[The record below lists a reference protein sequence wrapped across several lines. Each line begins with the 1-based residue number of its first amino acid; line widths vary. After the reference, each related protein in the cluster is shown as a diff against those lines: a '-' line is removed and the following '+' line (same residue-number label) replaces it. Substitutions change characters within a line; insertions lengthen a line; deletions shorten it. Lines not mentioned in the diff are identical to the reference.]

1 MQHKNR
7 CIVVALIIVGLQLAA
22 CAPKTPPPP
31 KIEPAKVEPLEGGLH
46 RVVLTEKA
54 AERLDIQTAPVR
66 EEQVTR
72 KRRVGGEVVADVAG
86 VTTTTAP
93 ISGTISTPGHAS
105 VEGDDLSGVW
115 VRVPLNE
122 SDLNKVA
129 QGQSALVLLLD
140 DEDEA
145 EGWTAEAV
153 DDPEDEDLEEETE
166 ALYYLVDSVEHGLV
180 PGQIVLVELTLE
192 GSGAQ
197 RLVVPYGAVI
207 YDLHGE
213 TWVYTNPEPLVFVR
227 HPIRVDYI
235 EGDLAVLLEGP
246 PAGTEVATVGVAEL
260 FGTEFGVGK

>member
-1 MQHKNR
+1 MQHSNR
-7 CIVVALIIVGLQLAA
+7 WIVVVLIIVGLQLAA
-22 CAPKTPPPP
+22 CAPKTTPPQ

-66 EEQVTR
+66 DEQVTR
-72 KRRVGGEVVADVAG
+72 KRTVGGQVMALPEAEA
-86 VTTTTAP
+86 ANP
-93 ISGTISTPGHAS
+93 
-105 VEGDDLSGVW
+105 SGVW

-122 SDLNKVA
+122 SDLDKVDR
-129 QGQSALVLLLD
+129 GQSALVLLLD
-140 DEDEA
+140 DEDEE
-145 EGWTAEAV
+145 EGWTAEAA
-153 DDPEDEDLEEETE
+153 DDPEDEDDDLEEETE
-166 ALYYLVDSVEHGLV
+166 ALYYVVDSAEHGLV

-197 RLVVPYGAVI
+197 RKVIPYSAVI
-207 YDLHGE
+207 YDLRGE

-227 HPIRVDYI
+227 HAIHVDYI

-246 PAGTEVATVGVAEL
+246 PAGTKVATVGVAEL